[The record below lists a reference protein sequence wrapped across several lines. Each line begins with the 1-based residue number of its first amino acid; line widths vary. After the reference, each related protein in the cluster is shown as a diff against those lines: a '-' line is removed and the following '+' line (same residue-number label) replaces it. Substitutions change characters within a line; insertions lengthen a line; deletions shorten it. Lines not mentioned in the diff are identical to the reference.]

1 MATARIARGS
11 YPPRS
16 NWLTVAIS
24 TRYPRLA
31 SALGG
36 DLFQAL
42 LGGYLARGPIESRES
57 QERGGRL
64 VDFLA
69 EHADDYP
76 IWYADLARL
85 DRACEDVATAPV
97 VARLE
102 RGDLAYERPI
112 RLVPASVLVEIATSA
127 HEAWTALARGQEP
140 KQPRSLDWP
149 QTVLMW
155 RDDQLA
161 VYLRPVGLT
170 EAAALRSAR
179 SGTSI
184 VELAGGFG
192 CTDPLARA
200 TELVVSWT
208 DLGVLAR

>member
-1 MATARIARGS
+1 MSNDRIARGS
-11 YPPRS
+11 YPPRA
-16 NWLTVAIS
+16 NWLAVAIS

-36 DLFQAL
+36 ELFAAL
-42 LGGYLARGPIESRES
+42 LGGYFARGPIESRES

-69 EHADDYP
+69 EHAEEYP

-85 DRACEDVATAPV
+85 DRACENVATAPM

-102 RGDLAYERPI
+102 RHDLGYQRVI
-112 RLVPASVLVEIATSA
+112 QLVPASALVETATSA
-127 HEAWTALARGQEP
+127 HEAWTALARGEQP
-140 KQPRSLDWP
+140 TQPRTLDWP
-149 QTVLMW
+149 ATVLMW
-155 RDDQLA
+155 RDDQHA
-161 VYLRPVGLT
+161 MYVRAVGLT

-179 SGTSI
+179 RGTSI

-192 CTDPLARA
+192 GTDPLNRA
-200 TELVVSWT
+200 AELVVSWT